1 MCDNCDMAS
10 DMWTGWINRVRELW
24 NPNLHRHAG
33 NARGIRRIDSL
44 PKPPNVMSHSH
55 SEDRSGEGPSDL
67 RMALYRRRTARG
79 DCQIPPALPPQHL
92 AIPTL

>member
-44 PKPPNVMSHSH
+44 PKPPNVRSHSH
-55 SEDRSGEGPSDL
+55 SEDRSGECTHRD
-67 RMALYRRRTARG
+67 RG
-79 DCQIPPALPPQHL
+79 SLSLSLFFFFASH
-92 AIPTL
+92 TF